1 VKGVAV
7 LILAH
12 FDKMKCKK
20 VWMKTGTA
28 KHRQY
33 IPVHNIAKRPDM
45 EKAKLQNLIGFHAIT
60 GSDSTSFLSGQ
71 GKVSGWKVFQ
81 QHHQLLANLGKGQL
95 TDDTSKEAE
104 LFVCKLYISNCE
116 TADGAR
122 TIMFRKATAPENLP
136 PSSDALSFHIKRAH
150 YQASVWQQ
158 AHEKKPNLP
167 PIESMGWQLKDG
179 VFLPVLKT
187 LPSVPDAC
195 LDIIFCTC
203 QKQCSSGR
211 CRCRKAKLPCTAAC
225 KCREM
230 HEGCLNEW

>member
-1 VKGVAV
+1 VNSDATSLVVSSQDTDVAV
-7 LILAH
+7 FILEH

-33 IPVHNIAKRPDM
+33 IPGVHNIAKRPDM
-45 EKAKLQNLIGFHAIT
+45 KKAKLQNLIGFHAIT

-71 GKVSGWKVFQ
+71 SKVSWWKVFQ

-95 TDDTSKEAE
+95 TDDTSKKAE

-158 AHEKKPNLP
+158 AHEKPNLP
-167 PIESMGWQLKDG
+167 PIESMGWQQG
-179 VFLPVLKT
+179 WRLPLRPENPSIYFRRMPRHDLLH
-187 LPSVPDAC
+187 LPEAVQ
-195 LDIIFCTC
+195 L
-203 QKQCSSGR
+203 
-211 CRCRKAKLPCTAAC
+211 
-225 KCREM
+225 
-230 HEGCLNEW
+230 

>member
-1 VKGVAV
+1 
-7 LILAH
+7 
-12 FDKMKCKK
+12 
-20 VWMKTGTA
+20 
-28 KHRQY
+28 
-33 IPVHNIAKRPDM
+33 M

-230 HEGCLNEW
+230 HEECLNEW